1 MRKRQRENRKID
13 RQIQGET
20 ECEKETKRIQ
30 TDRQSETER
39 RLTDKQS

>member
-20 ECEKETKRIQ
+20 EFKKETKRIQ